1 MLENIA
7 ILVRLWF
14 LVYIQGNT
22 HLIKRIKGNSKDVWT
37 ANTIYPNKLFR
48 MLQNYEFVHIINY

>member
-14 LVYIQGNT
+14 SVYLQGNT
-22 HLIKRIKGNSKDVWT
+22 HLVKRIKRYSKDVWT
-37 ANTIYPNKLFR
+37 AKDVLKPWRGHRIKR
-48 MLQNYEFVHIINY
+48 H

>member
-48 MLQNYEFVHIINY
+48 IQKIMG